1 MSIHSLMNGTC
12 EILRLDPDIGVDEY
26 NAPAEQVYLPHLS
39 VIRCRFAPRLSN
51 IRGLGG
57 FVGENWRSQAFE
69 DIIAQVALILL
80 PAGTDVIEL
89 DRITDI
95 RNNKGELLESGPMDL
110 LLVRTTF
117 TGRSRHHVSLVAKR
131 IR

>member
-1 MSIHSLMNGTC
+1 MSIHALMNATC
-12 EILRLDPDIGVDEY
+12 EILRLDPDVGVDEY
-26 NAPAEQVYLPHLS
+26 NVAATQSYLPHLS
-39 VIRCRFAPRLSN
+39 VVRCRFAPRLSN

-57 FVGENWRSQAFE
+57 FVGENWRSQGFE
-69 DIIAQVALILL
+69 DIIVQVALILL
-80 PAGTDVIEL
+80 PAGTDVNEH

-95 RNNKGELLESGPMDL
+95 RNSKGVMLETGPMDL